1 MHQLKSSK
9 PAPNLAPKPSVLL
22 EITELKQRAA
32 LISNFAFLLYDV
44 TPTLTYCACV
54 LSRFS
59 HIRLHATLWTVA
71 GHAPLFKR
79 FSRQEYWSELPCSPP
94 GDLSNPETEPGSLTS
109 PTLAGRFLT
118 TSSPWEALEWFLKC
132 LSLCAFSLLPIFIEN
147 LLNIEH
153 CR

>member
-94 GDLSNPETEPGSLTS
+94 GNLPNPGIKPPS
-109 PTLAGRFLT
+109 PAA
-118 TSSPWEALEWFLKC
+118 PA
-132 LSLCAFSLLPIFIEN
+132 
-147 LLNIEH
+147 
-153 CR
+153 

>member
-94 GDLSNPETEPGSLTS
+94 GNLPNPEIKPRPLMSS
-109 PTLAGRFLT
+109 ALAGGFFT
-118 TSSPWEALEWFLKC
+118 TGATWEA
-132 LSLCAFSLLPIFIEN
+132 PTN
-147 LLNIEH
+147 LLL
-153 CR
+153 